1 MNAGQLA
8 ELIAAGFWAVLVC
21 VVVFVLFRLARLI
34 SAGSRMLT
42 EQHERT
48 GLLLDAAQAAVDR
61 TTGQLDRT
69 EAITASLD
77 QVTAEMAGLSGHV
90 SALAGMAK
98 GISAGLGTPL
108 LRFAAAV
115 YGLRRAV
122 ALRRPERTALPVPR
136 QGIAGSRPAVG
147 STVSAVSTVRPS
159 QDLGGQR

>member
-34 SAGSRMLT
+34 SAGTRMLT

-77 QVTAEMAGLSGHV
+77 QSPPRWPGFPVTSARWREWPRASPPDSARRCCGSPRRFTDCAGQWH
-90 SALAGMAK
+90 
-98 GISAGLGTPL
+98 SAGP
-108 LRFAAAV
+108 R
-115 YGLRRAV
+115 GLRCPDRGKGSPVPARPSV
-122 ALRRPERTALPVPR
+122 AL
-136 QGIAGSRPAVG
+136 S
-147 STVSAVSTVRPS
+147 VR
-159 QDLGGQR
+159 